1 MNERLNEEEKAELVK
16 KLARY
21 YTYPLEV
28 SKLITALSSTRETRL
43 DLQLKA
49 FAIVGEEIAHDN
61 SNTIQIDNL
70 SSKLIFVKAVKEATG
85 WSIKDCKDFVDT
97 IVHVERIQETS
108 AYAYTYKPFKIGPNG
123 RITVAQ
129 WKAITDSILNNANI
143 IKWHFV

>member
-49 FAIVGEEIAHDN
+49 FAIVGEEFARDN

-70 SSKLIFVKAVKEATG
+70 SSKLVLVKAVKDATR
-85 WSIKDCKDFVDT
+85 WSLKDCKDFVDT
-97 IVHVERIQETS
+97 IVPSERIPETGVY
-108 AYAYTYKPFKIGPNG
+108 AYAYKPFKIGPNE
-123 RITVAQ
+123 RITVDQ